1 MSRLSTYKAGLVP
14 YAQSKMVERDTLK
27 IAFVVGLVVMLMLDP
42 LKKGK
47 RESQP
52 TTTAIEKSDSPV
64 EHTGFLSSYCD
75 TVSKRKCTYLKG
87 AIKNKKCKYKVSE
100 YIYCDLK
107 GHTSCKNLET
117 LYGEIKL
124 CMIRNGTIAS

>member
-1 MSRLSTYKAGLVP
+1 MP
-14 YAQSKMVERDTLK
+14 YAQSKMVERDTEDR
-27 IAFVVGLVVMLMLDP
+27 FCRRLVVMLMLDP
-42 LKKGK
+42 LKKEA
-47 RESQP
+47 ESQP

-75 TVSKRKCTYLKG
+75 TVSKKKCTYLKG

-107 GHTSCKNLET
+107 GLTSCKNLET